1 MNIKII
7 TKSQVEKIIRDEV
20 LKYTN
25 STNKELDKLRKR
37 LLKLENDTKFR

>member
-7 TKSQVEKIIRDEV
+7 TRSQVEKIVRDEM